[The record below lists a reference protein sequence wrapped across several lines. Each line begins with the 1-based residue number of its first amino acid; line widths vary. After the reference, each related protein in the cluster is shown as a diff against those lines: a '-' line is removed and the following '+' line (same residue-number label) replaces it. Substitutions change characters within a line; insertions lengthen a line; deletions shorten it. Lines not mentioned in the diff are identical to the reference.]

1 MEATEE
7 LFICMYGK
15 DGQGRTI
22 DFFISIKPVLQWT
35 KHFVLSESNNLTIGP
50 RMPVEIWRIKLCT
63 KIHVIYKKKIDKYR
77 STRH

>member
-35 KHFVLSESNNLTIGP
+35 KTF
-50 RMPVEIWRIKLCT
+50 
-63 KIHVIYKKKIDKYR
+63 R
-77 STRH
+77 SF